1 MRQSAFNQQIAVLC
15 LQRKVPTQR
24 CVFPTAW
31 IYHPSFFLW
40 YDKQMPTKLIAQHL
54 LELNVELPGSAEQQ
68 FKQLLTLLA
77 KWNKAYN
84 LTAVRDV
91 NEMVVLHL
99 LDSLAPL
106 PYVEG
111 SEILDVGT
119 GAGFPGLPMA
129 IARPDWQFTLL
140 DSNSKKTR
148 FVTQAVIELNLKNV
162 TVITGRAEKV
172 EINQQF
178 NTVMCRATFSLADFL
193 SKTESRCVNKGLFL
207 ALKGSYPEHEIDEF
221 CQSAKYQDLATK
233 ISIETI
239 ESINVPG
246 LDAERHLVLV
256 RNN

>member
-1 MRQSAFNQQIAVLC
+1 M
-15 LQRKVPTQR
+15 
-24 CVFPTAW
+24 AW
-31 IYHPSFFLW
+31 IYHQGFFLW
-40 YDKQMPTKLIAQHL
+40 YDKQMPTNLIAQHL
-54 LELNVELPGSAEQQ
+54 LELNVELPRLAEQQ

-99 LDSLAPL
+99 LDSLAAL

-172 EINQQF
+172 KINQQF

-193 SKTESRCVNKGLFL
+193 SKTEGRCVNKGLFL
-207 ALKGSYPEHEIDEF
+207 ALKGGYPEHEIDEF